1 VTVEDPDE
9 EILEYPGEAASVE
22 AAVEVATEVAA
33 ANTAVT
39 AAPVVV
45 QEPAPVVNAIP
56 PIEEIPAAE
65 TAQHAVVSIA
75 ATSVAPSPASPVTP
89 RKPLFWSVDQVGLE
103 TEKPA
108 EADRSHVPPM
118 LRNLKKCV
126 ACGFPV
132 SAERMLCVE
141 CEEKK
146 WRGQL
151 RKSVVANQSVGRPAA
166 PVATPGARGS
176 AVAAAPAK
184 MAPEPVKSS
193 TELAHEVVPD
203 VELKSAEV
211 VGPSPMQMP
220 QAAEAKSSKPP
231 EFVLSSGLEPSQSW
245 FSRNKFILGAI
256 VVVAAAV
263 VAILLLR

>member
-1 VTVEDPDE
+1 V
-9 EILEYPGEAASVE
+9 I
-22 AAVEVATEVAA
+22 
-33 ANTAVT
+33 
-39 AAPVVV
+39 
-45 QEPAPVVNAIP
+45 
-56 PIEEIPAAE
+56 
-65 TAQHAVVSIA
+65 
-75 ATSVAPSPASPVTP
+75 P

-103 TEKPA
+103 SEKPA

-151 RKSVVANQSVGRPAA
+151 RKSVIGNQSVGRPGA
-166 PVATPGARGS
+166 PATPTGRGS

-184 MAPEPVKSS
+184 VSPEPTKSS
-193 TELAHEVVPD
+193 VEVAPTPVLDVP
-203 VELKSAEV
+203 LKSAAEV
-211 VGPSPMQMP
+211 VGPPPMEIP
-220 QAAEAKSSKPP
+220 QAAEAKSTKAP

-263 VAILLLR
+263 VAVLMLR